1 MTVMPLPRSG
11 RLPAFVALVCIVALV
26 AVACDS
32 NGGDDDDGTG
42 SSTTGESPT
51 VDEDVSLPSVELV
64 FNGEGNNLNA
74 YDPATG
80 DSQRVITN
88 ADEDPDGRDIN
99 GQICFDPD
107 APGKFIAGEDTGQ
120 PEVPAG
126 WGYFQLEG
134 AELGDLGATQKGK
147 LAPTYQESSDNPE
160 MYGCGFLPDGR
171 LVTTDV
177 GNQAQGDGD
186 GQLIMWFPPFD
197 RDDVAFCKL
206 DVAIPTA
213 QQVLVED
220 DDTILVASA
229 RGPGDHGILR
239 YRGPFPTSDDASG
252 GCGGTDP
259 VGSPMA
265 DTVTKDVFI
274 PADDLIPT
282 TSGIVAAP
290 DGGYYVSSV
299 FNGVIAEYDAGG
311 GYVRTILEPPEGEV
325 LSDQTFST
333 GTPLGLGVDST
344 GNLYF
349 ADIGVVIT
357 ADSIGP
363 GESGSLQTIRFDNG
377 EPQPP
382 EVLAFDL
389 AFPDGIGIW
398 FPTP

>member
-1 MTVMPLPRSG
+1 MTVKPLR
-11 RLPAFVALVCIVALV
+11 RFDVRVLFVVLAAVALLV
-26 AVACDS
+26 GACS
-32 NGGDDDDGTG
+32 SGNGDDGDSSSATTADDSETSDDG
-42 SSTTGESPT
+42 
-51 VDEDVSLPSVELV
+51 VALPSVELV

-80 DSQRVITN
+80 ESQRVITN
-88 ADEDPDGRDIN
+88 AEEDPDGLDIN
-99 GQICFDPD
+99 AQICFDPD

-120 PEVPAG
+120 PENPAG

-134 AELGDLGATQKGK
+134 AELSDLSATQEGK
-147 LAPTYQESSDNPE
+147 LAPTYQDSDDNPE

-177 GNQAQGDGD
+177 GNQAEGDGD

-197 RDDVAFCKL
+197 SDDVPYCKL

-239 YRGPFPTSDDASG
+239 YTGPFPTSADAAG

-265 DTVTKDVFI
+265 DAVAKDVFI

-311 GYVRTILEPPEGEV
+311 SYVRTILEPPDGEL

-333 GTPLGLGVDST
+333 GTPLGLGIDSA

-357 ADSIGP
+357 QDSIGP
-363 GESGSLQTIRFDNG
+363 GEFGSLQTIRFDG
-377 EPQPP
+377 DVPQSP

-398 FPTP
+398 SP